1 MEASLATYSLA
12 AAIPVS
18 TPTIKTFDNPLTKPI
33 GSELPVAFKA
43 EAIKAQQNWL
53 QRNNITVDSV
63 LGRINQLI
71 GIAGGINNV
80 LVSYKKGQ
88 PMQVGNQTL
97 SASEAELLHKA
108 ALANQQAG
116 GGQAGNEAML
126 RMMEQNQQMMMFFI
140 QNQQAKQNL
149 QEAPKNNNTMLFV
162 IGGALLVGILVISLK
177 K

>member
-18 TPTIKTFDNPLTKPI
+18 TPTIKTFDNPIGKTSLTSAHHI
-33 GSELPVAFKA
+33 TGGHVYA
-43 EAIKAQQNWL
+43 QNWL

-116 GGQAGNEAML
+116 GGQAGNEAMQ
-126 RMMEQNQQMMMFFI
+126 RMMEQNQQLLMLMF
-140 QNQQAKQNL
+140 QSQQAKQNL
-149 QEAPKNNNTMLFV
+149 QETPKNNNTMLFV
-162 IGGALLVGILVISLK
+162 IGGALLVVILGISLK